1 MAKNDPKWEH
11 LVDFEQIISKNFIN
25 ERLHGLHSCGWVVWL
40 CQISIWRG
48 GEHFERS
55 SSPIFTKYWQAM
67 ILNGNIWRILCNSKI
82 ISKSFIKW

>member
-1 MAKNDPKWEH
+1 MDYIVVAGWYGSVKKVYGEVENILKKQYSCIHQVMAKNDPKWEH

-48 GEHFERS
+48 
-55 SSPIFTKYWQAM
+55 
-67 ILNGNIWRILCNSKI
+67 
-82 ISKSFIKW
+82 